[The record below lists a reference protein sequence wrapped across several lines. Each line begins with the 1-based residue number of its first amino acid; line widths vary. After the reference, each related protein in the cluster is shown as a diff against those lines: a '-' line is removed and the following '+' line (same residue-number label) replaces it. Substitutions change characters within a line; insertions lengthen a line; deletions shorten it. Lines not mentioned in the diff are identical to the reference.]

1 MWICCVSDVRNE
13 AEYPS
18 FVEKVR
24 SQVGDN
30 GLNMLINNA
39 GILLRRDNVENITRA
54 EMLDHFETNTVAP
67 LLITQVSH
75 DCAEN
80 RKATQRIY
88 WWLCARLQ
96 KLQCFSIG
104 VTAVFH

>member
-39 GILLRRDNVENITRA
+39 GILRKDNVENITRT
-54 EMLDHFETNTVAP
+54 EMLDHFETNTIAP
-67 LLITQVSH
+67 LLITQVSR
-75 DCAEN
+75 DSAEN
-80 RKATQRIY
+80 RKAAQCIY
-88 WWLCARLQ
+88 RWLCARPQ
-96 KLQCFSIG
+96 
-104 VTAVFH
+104 